1 MQILVFFVTARVT
14 QYMAMLFNEMGMPVL
29 DIHSRKSQA
38 QRTRTS
44 AEFRAGRNVIMFTS
58 DVTARGT
65 FPTHFPQTWSIN
77 HIYCRHGL
85 P

>member
-1 MQILVFFVTARVT
+1 
-14 QYMAMLFNEMGMPVL
+14 MLFNEMGMPVL

-58 DVTARGT
+58 DVTARGN
-65 FPTHFPQTWSIN
+65 PLYQSYSN
-77 HIYCRHGL
+77 LMYL
-85 P
+85 PYLWQAWIILT